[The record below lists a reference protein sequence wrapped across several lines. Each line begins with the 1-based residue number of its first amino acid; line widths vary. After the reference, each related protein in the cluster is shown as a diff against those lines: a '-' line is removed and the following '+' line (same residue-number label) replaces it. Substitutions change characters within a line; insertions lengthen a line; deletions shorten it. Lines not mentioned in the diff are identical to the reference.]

1 MKPAGWSPAFYHSLN
16 VYEKGVNQTNYGNI
30 FQANTNL
37 TLIESLDQMFK
48 AIVSSYMTEE
58 EAKECVLQDIIMD
71 SK

>member
-37 TLIESLDQMFK
+37 TTIEPFDKSLKPEASSCLTEEEVKESLDQDF
-48 AIVSSYMTEE
+48 IV
-58 EAKECVLQDIIMD
+58 D